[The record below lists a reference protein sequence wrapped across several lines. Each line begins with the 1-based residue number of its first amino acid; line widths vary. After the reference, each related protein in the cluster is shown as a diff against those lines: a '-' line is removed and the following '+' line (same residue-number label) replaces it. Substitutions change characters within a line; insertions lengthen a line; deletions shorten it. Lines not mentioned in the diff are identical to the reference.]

1 MGAGTWADDEAGAC
15 SNIKAG
21 NKITVITIAF
31 ALDDNATEKR
41 LRNCA
46 TDPDKHFF
54 KAENSNDL
62 TSAFEDIRQ
71 QIAKAIYLSR

>member
-1 MGAGTWADDEAGAC
+1 MIA
-15 SNIKAG
+15 
-21 NKITVITIAF
+21 IAF
-31 ALDDNATEKR
+31 ALDDNATESR

-46 TDPDKHFF
+46 TDPDQHFF

-71 QIAKAIYLSR
+71 QIAKAIFLSR